1 MSAAGWMGLSL
12 SRGAELGMSFDA
24 WKHEGKAVG
33 SMCRG
38 TQSRT
43 GAPTMKGQGTLEQMS
58 SQYALE
64 GSSQ

>member
-1 MSAAGWMGLSL
+1 MPAAGWMGLSL

-38 TQSRT
+38 PRAELGLPQ
-43 GAPTMKGQGTLEQMS
+43 
-58 SQYALE
+58 
-64 GSSQ
+64 